1 MKSNILS
8 FIAVSAL
15 LAFMASCS
23 NDDIAQ
29 SAGNSEET
37 TVGKENT
44 NLTTFVSTD
53 QPDNIGTRTSMSYST
68 GAFFWEDKPE
78 GFIAVGGNIEQC
90 PSD

>member
-44 NLTTFVSTD
+44 NLNYFRFD
-53 QPDNIGTRTSMSYST
+53 RPTRQYWYSYIY
-68 GAFFWEDKPE
+68 EL
-78 GFIAVGGNIEQC
+78 
-90 PSD
+90 